1 MMKVRSS
8 LSNNNMNSPVS
19 LFIESEGSRKRLL
32 EAFEPTVLLRARG
45 LDHLLSLDGSR
56 PLREQPNPSA
66 FLLCSLFPRSVSGC

>member
-32 EAFEPTVLLRARG
+32 EAFEPTVLGQAELESGRRILTVSKPG
-45 LDHLLSLDGSR
+45 GQFGSG
-56 PLREQPNPSA
+56 NS
-66 FLLCSLFPRSVSGC
+66 FS